1 MKKRTIK
8 RVLLGALV
16 LILSAA
22 VYYYIDINLNLAA
35 KEEACF
41 ADLTL
46 KLADGVS
53 PDAVFQKDFEE
64 LQLLVEYSLVARSQM
79 LEVSNRLRVNKDE
92 PLSSRDLIILKAGTE
107 DYLEIREE
115 LYVIANAY
123 ACAMDA
129 EAATLLEYNIDPQ
142 LRLKGAML
150 SLGAALTLYD
160 NYLLGTVLFEQ
171 DSRLR
176 KIINDPD
183 MGFGLIANKLQEMT
197 LAANSIESRHRIRR
211 VITFYEEEKVNFGV
225 LDEDSDYAYLELL
238 IDSSPS
244 YNYVKKIKVTE
255 FASKK
260 FVAFE
265 RIGTDMFSETTD
277 DGFDVLSGLFGNTL
291 GLYESRKGK
300 LYEDEE
306 ALRNIKATLQPLD
319 ILLEKTPFRLTDKLI
334 PGHFGHVAIWT
345 GTKAE
350 LMDLGLWESL
360 HVTPYAEEVGSPVN
374 PDSKDEHQII
384 EALRSGVQLSTLEHF
399 MNIDDFAILRPVFK
413 EGTKKEDKLALTKE
427 ALTMAFRQL
436 GKKYDFNF
444 DVNTTDK
451 IVCSELAYVS
461 FPSMDW
467 PTEKTLGRYSISP
480 DNVAKMAWNN
490 LPLELIMF
498 YHDGELVPAE
508 KQVDKMIELMQE

>member
-8 RVLLGALV
+8 RALWGG
-16 LILSAA
+16 LILIIGAA
-22 VYYYIDINLNLAA
+22 AYYYIDINSSLKE

-41 ADLTL
+41 AELTFR
-46 KLADGVS
+46 LAKGTS
-53 PDAVFQKDFEE
+53 PDSIFQKDFED

-79 LEVSNRLRVNKDE
+79 LEVVNRLRENKDK
-92 PLSSRDLIILKAGTE
+92 PLSSRDLIILKTGTE

-115 LYVIANAY
+115 LYAIANTY

-129 EAATLLEYNIDPQ
+129 EASTLLEYNINPQ

-176 KIINDPD
+176 KVINDPD

-211 VITFYEEEKVNFGV
+211 VITFYEEEKVNFGI
-225 LDEDSDYAYLELL
+225 LDEDSDYAYLEIL

-244 YNYVKKIKVTE
+244 YNYVKKIKIKE
-255 FASKK
+255 IASKK
-260 FVAFE
+260 IIAFE
-265 RIGTDMFSETTD
+265 RISADMFSETSK
-277 DGFDVLSGLFGNTL
+277 DGFDILSGMFGNTL

-300 LYEDEE
+300 LYEDKE
-306 ALRNIKATLQPLD
+306 ALENLKAELQPLD

-350 LMDLGLWESL
+350 LIDLGLWDDL
-360 HVTPYAEEVGSPVN
+360 HVKPFNAEVGSPQN
-374 PDSKDEHQII
+374 SASKDEHQVI
-384 EALRSGVQLSTLEHF
+384 EALRSGVQLNTLEHF
-399 MNIDDFAILRPVFK
+399 MNVDDVAILRPIFG
-413 EGTKKEDKLALTKE
+413 EGSQEALKKE
-427 ALTMAFRQL
+427 ALIMAFRQL

-467 PTEKTLGRYSISP
+467 PTEKTLGRHSISP
-480 DNVAKMAWNN
+480 DNVAKLAWNN

-498 YHDGELVPAE
+498 YHDGHLVDKE
-508 KQVDKMIELMQE
+508 VQVDKMIELMEQ